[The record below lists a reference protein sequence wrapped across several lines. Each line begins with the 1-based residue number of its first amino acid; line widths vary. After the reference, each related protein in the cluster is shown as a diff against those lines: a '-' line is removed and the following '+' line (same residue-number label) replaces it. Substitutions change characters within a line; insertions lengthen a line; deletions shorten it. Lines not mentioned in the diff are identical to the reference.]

1 MKATIQQEDLQ
12 LLGNILQERL
22 VAQMPDSQEFQVK
35 CAIKNDELMILT
47 EHPSEV
53 IVNTQEIFEVLEQAL
68 QWQFNYQTEQVQLF
82 LRKAGEK
89 RPYSGHTLYF
99 QISNSDSDKGN
110 AIENGFEISPIDT
123 DSDINYL
130 NERET
135 LYILTDSEN
144 PPPSV
149 SELEEEPIADSENP
163 PPSFLDLE
171 EEPIEDSFTSS
182 TSASFADYSSV
193 DRILSLDEA
202 ESEPIEEIEEKF
214 DPFADVAATSGK
226 NRLSISLP
234 PLPIVIGTAVVIALV
249 SGSAAFFLYRGCVI
263 GECKELQTGQQ
274 FKNDYPQQIKLAKSG
289 PDLLNLQKQL
299 DQLVEDLQKIPQW
312 SPRYQESQLL
322 VNSFSEQS
330 TKINKVI
337 TALEAAGSAQK
348 TSQTPP
354 QSLDDLR
361 KRQTLWKQAI
371 SSLEL
376 IKPGHE
382 FYGIVK
388 ANLPTYQNTLK
399 SINQKLTQEETWL
412 QKIATAKAAGELAT
426 KLQATAKSP
435 PEWQKVE
442 SNFQTAINTLKVIPV
457 DSLGIEDAR
466 KLLVEYQPKITVA
479 RDRAKREQIAA
490 TSYQQAIRA
499 ANQAKAYDN
508 QKQWQ
513 AAVKSWEQAVQNAK
527 QVSENT
533 FYFNQAKSLVETY
546 NASLQQSQ
554 QQYEIYGDLTSTR
567 NELNTTCNNTIK
579 ICTYTI
585 ENQEIKVRLTPEY
598 DRLFQANNP
607 EIQGHFQRLQEAL
620 KVISQN
626 AQMPVSIYNSQGQER
641 YMRKPQ

>member
-12 LLGNILQERL
+12 HLGNILQERL
-22 VAQMPDSQEFQVK
+22 VAQVPDRKEFQVK
-35 CAIKNDELMILT
+35 CAMKNDELMVLT

-53 IVNTQEIFEVLEQAL
+53 IVNTEQVFEVLEQAL

-82 LRKAGEK
+82 LRKVGEK
-89 RPYSGHTLYF
+89 RAYSRHTLYF
-99 QISNSDSDKGN
+99 QISAPQIDMGN
-110 AIENGFEISPIDT
+110 KTENGFEMPTIETERDI
-123 DSDINYL
+123 DINYA
-130 NERET
+130 
-135 LYILTDSEN
+135 SEIDA
-144 PPPSV
+144 
-149 SELEEEPIADSENP
+149 PIIPENP
-163 PPSFLDLE
+163 PPSFLDIE
-171 EEPIEDSFTSS
+171 EETIEDSFASSSS
-182 TSASFADYSSV
+182 TSFGDYSST
-193 DRILSLDEA
+193 DAILSLDED
-202 ESEPIEEIEEKF
+202 ESEPIEETEEEF
-214 DPFADVAATSGK
+214 DPFANVAVKSEKKG
-226 NRLSISLP
+226 LSISLP
-234 PLPIVIGTAVVIALV
+234 PLPIVIGTAIVIALV
-249 SGSAAFFLYRGCVI
+249 SGSAAFLLHRGCVI

-274 FKNDYPQQIKLAKSG
+274 FKNEYPQQVKRAKSG
-289 PDLLNLQKQL
+289 TDLLTLQKQL
-299 DQLVEDLQKIPQW
+299 DQVVEDLHKIPQW

-322 VNSFSEQS
+322 ANSFSEQS
-330 TKINKVI
+330 TKIKTVI

-354 QSLDDLR
+354 RNLDELR
-361 KRQTLWKQAI
+361 NRQTLWRQAI
-371 SSLEL
+371 SSLEI

-388 ANLPTYQNTLK
+388 TSLPTYQNSFK
-399 SINQKLTQEETWL
+399 SINQRLTQEETWL
-412 QKIATAKAAGELAT
+412 QKIATAKTAGEAAT
-426 KLQATAKSP
+426 KLQATAKSA
-435 PEWQKVE
+435 PEWQKVA
-442 SNFQTAINTLKVIPV
+442 SNFQTAINILKVIPV

-466 KLLVEYQPKITVA
+466 KLLGEYEPKNVVA
-479 RDRAKREQIAA
+479 RDRAKKEQIAA

-567 NELNTTCNNTIK
+567 NELTNTCNNTIK
-579 ICTYTI
+579 ICIYTI

-626 AQMPVSIYNSQGQER
+626 AQMPVYIYNSQGQER
-641 YMRKPQ
+641 YMRKPL